1 MKDLDV
7 KQLLQKA
14 QVEGILVTDPYN
26 MRYLSGF
33 SRGEGAL
40 FLAENARIIITDSR
54 YTEAAGKESDFIVL
68 EESRKNPRGE
78 ILSQLV
84 REHRISC
91 LGFEDGAVTYQQYEG
106 FRKNLQDQKFIPL
119 GNLLDSLR
127 AVKTEKEL
135 SLIRRAESIGD
146 VAFSKILE
154 ILKPGISELEV
165 AAELEYQ
172 MKRAGAEGLSFDTI
186 VASGVHSSMPH
197 AVPTEK
203 KLEWGDFVTMDF
215 GCRYQGYCSDMTRT
229 VVIGKAS
236 QEQKKIYN
244 TVLEAQRLALDQL
257 CAGKAGKEID
267 AVARNHIAEAGY
279 GKCFGHGLGH
289 SLGLFIHEEPRLS
302 PEEDALLLPRM
313 VETVE
318 PGIYVPG
325 FGGVRIE
332 DLAVVKDHG
341 CENYTGS
348 PKELIEL

>member
-1 MKDLDV
+1 MRELEV
-7 KQLLQKA
+7 KRLLEKA
-14 QVEGILVTDPYN
+14 EVEAVLVTDPYN

-33 SRGEGAL
+33 SGGEGAL
-40 FLAENARIIITDSR
+40 LLTDRKKVLITDSR
-54 YTEAAGKESDFIVL
+54 YTEAAGRETDFLVL
-68 EESRKNPRGE
+68 EESRSNPRGE
-78 ILSQLV
+78 LLAQLAGEYRV
-84 REHRISC
+84 SRM
-91 LGFEDGAVTYQQYEG
+91 GFEDAAVTYQEYEKL
-106 FRKNLQDQKFIPL
+106 RKALPEQELIPL
-119 GNLLDSLR
+119 GGLLDSLR
-127 AVKTEKEL
+127 AVKTEEEL
-135 SLIRRAESIGD
+135 KLIRRAESIGD
-146 VAFSKILE
+146 LAFAKILE
-154 ILKPGISELEV
+154 VLKPGISELEV

-186 VASGVHSSMPH
+186 VASGFHSSMPH

-203 KLEWGDFVTMDF
+203 KLEPGDFVTMDF
-215 GCRYQGYCSDMTRT
+215 GCRYRGYCSDMTRT

-236 QEQKKIYN
+236 QEQKKIYQ

-257 CAGKAGKEID
+257 SAGKTGRQVD
-267 AVARNHIAEAGY
+267 AVARGHIAQAGY
-279 GKCFGHGLGH
+279 GKYFGHGLGH

-302 PEEDALLLPRM
+302 PGDDTLLLPGM

-332 DLAVVKDHG
+332 DLAVVKEES

>member
-1 MKDLDV
+1 MKGLDV

-33 SRGEGAL
+33 SGGEGAL

-302 PEEDALLLPRM
+302 PGEDTLLLPGM

>member
-33 SRGEGAL
+33 SGGEGAL

-229 VVIGKAS
+229 VVVGEAS

-302 PEEDALLLPRM
+302 PEEDALLLPGM

>member
-1 MKDLDV
+1 MRELEV
-7 KQLLQKA
+7 KGLLEKA
-14 QVEGILVTDPYN
+14 EVEAVLVTDPYN

-33 SRGEGAL
+33 SGGEGAL
-40 FLAENARIIITDSR
+40 LLTDRKKVLITDSR
-54 YTEAAGKESDFIVL
+54 YTEAAGRETDFLVL
-68 EESRKNPRGE
+68 EESRSNPRGK
-78 ILSQLV
+78 LLAQLAEEYRV
-84 REHRISC
+84 SRM
-91 LGFEDGAVTYQQYEG
+91 GFEDASVTYQEYEKL
-106 FRKNLQDQKFIPL
+106 RKTLPEQELIPL
-119 GNLLDSLR
+119 GGLLDSLR
-127 AVKTEKEL
+127 AVKTEEEL
-135 SLIRRAESIGD
+135 KLIRRAESIGD
-146 VAFSKILE
+146 LAFAKILE
-154 ILKPGISELEV
+154 VLKSGISELEV

-186 VASGVHSSMPH
+186 VASGLHSSMPH

-203 KLEWGDFVTMDF
+203 KLEPGDFVTMDF

-236 QEQKKIYN
+236 QEQKKIYQ

-257 CAGKAGKEID
+257 SAGKTGRQVD
-267 AVARNHIAEAGY
+267 AVARGHIAEAGY
-279 GKCFGHGLGH
+279 GKYFGHGLGH

-302 PEEDALLLPRM
+302 PGDDTLLLPGM

-332 DLAVVKDHG
+332 DLALVKEGG

>member
-33 SRGEGAL
+33 SGGEGAL

-229 VVIGKAS
+229 VVIGEAS

-302 PEEDALLLPRM
+302 PGEDTLLLPGM

>member
-1 MKDLDV
+1 
-7 KQLLQKA
+7 
-14 QVEGILVTDPYN
+14 

-33 SRGEGAL
+33 SGGEGAL

-302 PEEDALLLPRM
+302 PGEDTLLLPGM

>member
-33 SRGEGAL
+33 SGGEGAL

-91 LGFEDGAVTYQQYEG
+91 LGFEDGTVTYQQYEG

-302 PEEDALLLPRM
+302 PGEDTLLLPGM

>member
-33 SRGEGAL
+33 SGGEGAL

-302 PEEDALLLPRM
+302 PGEDALLLPGM

>member
-1 MKDLDV
+1 MRELEV
-7 KQLLQKA
+7 KGLLEKA
-14 QVEGILVTDPYN
+14 EVEAVLVTDPYN

-33 SRGEGAL
+33 SGGEGAL
-40 FLAENARIIITDSR
+40 LLTDRKKVLITDSR
-54 YTEAAGKESDFIVL
+54 YTEAAGRETDFLVL
-68 EESRKNPRGE
+68 EESRSNPRGK
-78 ILSQLV
+78 LLAQLAEEYRV
-84 REHRISC
+84 SRM
-91 LGFEDGAVTYQQYEG
+91 GFEDASVTYQEYEKL
-106 FRKNLQDQKFIPL
+106 RKTLPEQELIPL
-119 GNLLDSLR
+119 GGLLDSLR
-127 AVKTEKEL
+127 AVKTEEEL
-135 SLIRRAESIGD
+135 KLIRRAESIGD
-146 VAFSKILE
+146 LAFAKILE
-154 ILKPGISELEV
+154 VLKPGISELEV

-186 VASGVHSSMPH
+186 VASGLHSSMPH

-203 KLEWGDFVTMDF
+203 KLEPGDFVTMDF

-236 QEQKKIYN
+236 QEQKKIYQ

-257 CAGKAGKEID
+257 SAGKTGRQVD
-267 AVARNHIAEAGY
+267 AVARGHIAEAGY
-279 GKCFGHGLGH
+279 GKYFGHGLGH

-302 PEEDALLLPRM
+302 PGDDTLLLPGM

-332 DLAVVKDHG
+332 DLALVKEGG

>member
-33 SRGEGAL
+33 SGGEGAL

-229 VVIGKAS
+229 VVVGEAS

-302 PEEDALLLPRM
+302 PGEDTLLLPGM

>member
-1 MKDLDV
+1 MRELEV
-7 KQLLQKA
+7 KGLLEKA
-14 QVEGILVTDPYN
+14 EVEAVLVTDPYN

-33 SRGEGAL
+33 SGGEGAL
-40 FLAENARIIITDSR
+40 LLTDRKKVLITDSR
-54 YTEAAGKESDFIVL
+54 YTEAAGRETDFLVL
-68 EESRKNPRGE
+68 EESRSNPRGE
-78 ILSQLV
+78 LLAQLAGEYRV
-84 REHRISC
+84 SRM
-91 LGFEDGAVTYQQYEG
+91 GFEDAAVTYQEYEKL
-106 FRKNLQDQKFIPL
+106 RKALPEQELIPL
-119 GNLLDSLR
+119 GGLLDSLR
-127 AVKTEKEL
+127 AVKTEEEL
-135 SLIRRAESIGD
+135 KLIRRAESIGD
-146 VAFSKILE
+146 LAFAKILE
-154 ILKPGISELEV
+154 VLKPGISELEV

-186 VASGVHSSMPH
+186 VASGFHSSMPH

-203 KLEWGDFVTMDF
+203 KLEPGDFVTMDF
-215 GCRYQGYCSDMTRT
+215 GCRYRGYCSDMTRT

-236 QEQKKIYN
+236 QEQKKIYQ

-257 CAGKAGKEID
+257 SAGKTGRQVD
-267 AVARNHIAEAGY
+267 AVARGHIAQAGY
-279 GKCFGHGLGH
+279 GKYFGHGLGH

-302 PEEDALLLPRM
+302 PGDDTLLLPGM

-332 DLAVVKDHG
+332 DLALVKEGG

>member
-1 MKDLDV
+1 MKGLDV

-33 SRGEGAL
+33 SGGEGAL
-40 FLAENARIIITDSR
+40 FLDENARIIITDSR

-302 PEEDALLLPRM
+302 PGEDTLLLPGM